1 MTNPIIM
8 YTGMLH
14 SHKLVVTLFLL
25 IYFIKTILLLL
36 NKNEALN
43 NFTKKTRILEMIV
56 STLFLVTGIYLAS
69 NSGTNGT
76 WLWVKIAAIAFSIP
90 IAVMAFKG
98 QKKSLALVSLLLI
111 IYAYGISETKSPTF
125 KKKNVELL
133 ASSDRSVVGQDVYAK
148 MCQSCH
154 GTNGKAGMSGAKDL
168 SISNLS
174 NDEKIAIITQGKNAM
189 ISYEKSLNEEQ
200 IAAVADYIE
209 TLKTK

>member
-1 MTNPIIM
+1 MTNSTIM

-14 SHKLVVTLFLL
+14 SHKLFVILFLL
-25 IYFIKTILLLL
+25 IYLIKTLLLLL
-36 NKNEALN
+36 NKNESLV

-56 STLFLVTGIYLAS
+56 STLFLVTGIFLAS

-76 WLWVKIAAIAFSIP
+76 WLWVKIAAVAISIP
-90 IAVMAFKG
+90 IAVIAFKG
-98 QKKSLALVSLLLI
+98 QKKSLALVSLFLI

-125 KKKNVELL
+125 KKEKVEML
-133 ASSDRSVVGQDVYAK
+133 ASGDRSAVGQDVYAK

-154 GTNGKAGMSGAKDL
+154 GINGKAGMSGAKDL

-174 NDEKIAIITQGKNAM
+174 NDEKIAIIKHGKNAM
-189 ISYEKSLNEEQ
+189 IPYEKSLNEEQ

-209 TLKTK
+209 TLKIK